1 MITQAGPAVTAT
13 VTSFWPPPLAEIIR
27 AAQAYPT
34 QVSPAPSGIAPDG
47 MGPAGMGPGPGGM
60 APGGVGSTG
69 MAPGGPVPAVPGQN
83 GMVQDGY
90 HAMATASMVAR
101 QPGAAPPL
109 GGTGAAFGMTGA
121 PAYGA
126 AAPMPPGASAG
137 AGSWPPGNPAT
148 PWPQAVPGDA
158 MSRYT
163 PAPQR
168 PWRPT
173 PVLAAA
179 WLMYAGATASL
190 LAMFIDIAVI
200 GQVKTDY
207 LRHHPFVN
215 PANANSL
222 AGAGVLGVLIGSLIS
237 IGLWLW
243 LAAAC
248 KRGYGWARTVGTV
261 LFGVNT
267 LSFLATVGRPGIAS
281 IKSIHFLIWLIGLV
295 TVIFLWRRQS
305 SDYFANRR

>member
-1 MITQAGPAVTAT
+1 M
-13 VTSFWPPPLAEIIR
+13 
-27 AAQAYPT
+27 
-34 QVSPAPSGIAPDG
+34 D
-47 MGPAGMGPGPGGM
+47 PAGMGP
-60 APGGVGSTG
+60 TG
-69 MAPGGPVPAVPGQN
+69 MAPAGPVPAVPGQN

-109 GGTGAAFGMTGA
+109 GGTGAAPPLGGTGAAFGMSGA
-121 PAYGA
+121 PGYGA
-126 AAPMPPGASAG
+126 APPMPPGTSAG

-148 PWPQAVPGDA
+148 PWPQAAAGDA

-173 PVLAAA
+173 PVLAAV

-200 GQVKTDY
+200 EQVKTAY
-207 LRHHPFVN
+207 LDHHPFVN

-243 LAAAC
+243 LAAVS
-248 KRGYGWARTVGTV
+248 KRGHGWARTVGTV

>member
-1 MITQAGPAVTAT
+1 
-13 VTSFWPPPLAEIIR
+13 
-27 AAQAYPT
+27 
-34 QVSPAPSGIAPDG
+34 
-47 MGPAGMGPGPGGM
+47 
-60 APGGVGSTG
+60 
-69 MAPGGPVPAVPGQN
+69 
-83 GMVQDGY
+83 
-90 HAMATASMVAR
+90 
-101 QPGAAPPL
+101 
-109 GGTGAAFGMTGA
+109 
-121 PAYGA
+121 
-126 AAPMPPGASAG
+126 
-137 AGSWPPGNPAT
+137 
-148 PWPQAVPGDA
+148 
-158 MSRYT
+158 
-163 PAPQR
+163 
-168 PWRPT
+168 
-173 PVLAAA
+173 
-179 WLMYAGATASL
+179 MYAGATVSL
-190 LAMFIDIAVI
+190 LAMFIDISVI

-261 LFGVNT
+261 LFGVDT

>member
-1 MITQAGPAVTAT
+1 
-13 VTSFWPPPLAEIIR
+13 
-27 AAQAYPT
+27 
-34 QVSPAPSGIAPDG
+34 
-47 MGPAGMGPGPGGM
+47 
-60 APGGVGSTG
+60 
-69 MAPGGPVPAVPGQN
+69 
-83 GMVQDGY
+83 
-90 HAMATASMVAR
+90 
-101 QPGAAPPL
+101 
-109 GGTGAAFGMTGA
+109 
-121 PAYGA
+121 
-126 AAPMPPGASAG
+126 
-137 AGSWPPGNPAT
+137 
-148 PWPQAVPGDA
+148 

-179 WLMYAGATASL
+179 WLMYAGAAASL